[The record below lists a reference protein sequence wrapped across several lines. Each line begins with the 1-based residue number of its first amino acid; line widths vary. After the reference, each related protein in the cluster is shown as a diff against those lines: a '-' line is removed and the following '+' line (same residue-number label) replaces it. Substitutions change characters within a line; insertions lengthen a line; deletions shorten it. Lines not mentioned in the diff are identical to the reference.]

1 MKSKKWSF
9 LALILGVFGVV
20 LIGSFWFTPPKV
32 TEAACGASTSSC
44 KTCHE
49 VQGADPVSKKGDW
62 HIQHSFGDFCQACHL
77 GVATETDKTK
87 AHAGMIAKPLTQ
99 SDQTCASCHP
109 TDTTARVAKY
119 GGSAAAPTTGS
130 TPAAPG
136 TATTGTAP
144 AAGTVAVTPSAAA
157 TQVPPSANPNFDI
170 LDFNSSGK
178 LPWIAWI
185 IIMANI
191 LALLV
196 LGTLLWKWKKGLW
209 PWSYVQGRQ
218 KNVPFNTLP
227 PEVQDVF
234 TQLLKGDLQT
244 VLALQ
249 KILER
254 KHGSKLLQAV
264 TLLPEDILAQLQTL
278 DENELKSLSSFG
290 SLMKSKKEGE
300 HLGL

>member
-1 MKSKKWSF
+1 MKKKKLSL
-9 LALILGVFGVV
+9 LALIFGIFGIV
-20 LIGSFWFTPPKV
+20 LTSYFWLSTPKD
-32 TEAACGASTSSC
+32 TQAACGASTSSC

-109 TDTTARVAKY
+109 ADTAARVAKY
-119 GGSAAAPTTGS
+119 GGAATTSTATGTTPTAPGASATGAAP
-130 TPAAPG
+130 A
-136 TATTGTAP
+136 TGT
-144 AAGTVAVTPSAAA
+144 GAVTPSPAA

-170 LDFNSSGK
+170 LDFNNNGK
-178 LPWIAWI
+178 LSWLVWAI
-185 IIMANI
+185 IIANI

-196 LGTLLWKWKKGLW
+196 LATLLWKWKKGLW
-209 PWSYVQGRQ
+209 PWAFAQG
-218 KNVPFNTLP
+218 KHKDVPFNTLP

-234 TQLLKGDLQT
+234 TRLLKGDMHT

-254 KHGSKLLQAV
+254 EQGSQLLQAI
-264 TLLPEDILAQLQTL
+264 TTM
-278 DENELKSLSSFG
+278 DEKELKSLA
-290 SLMKSKKEGE
+290 SLGE
-300 HLGL
+300 TKNGKGEK

>member
-1 MKSKKWSF
+1 MKKKKLSL
-9 LALILGVFGVV
+9 LALIFGIFGIA
-20 LIGSFWFTPPKV
+20 LTGYFWLSAPKD
-32 TEAACGASTSSC
+32 TQAACGASTSSC

-49 VQGADPVSKKGDW
+49 VQGTDPVSKKGDW

-87 AHAGMIAKPLTQ
+87 AHTGMIAKPLTQ

-109 TDTTARVAKY
+109 ADTAARVAKY
-119 GGSAAAPTTGS
+119 GGAAATSTSSGT
-130 TPAAPG
+130 TPAASG
-136 TATTGTAP
+136 ASAAGTAP
-144 AAGTVAVTPSAAA
+144 ATGTGAVTPSPAA

-170 LDFNSSGK
+170 LDFNNNGK
-178 LPWIAWI
+178 LSWLAWTI
-185 IIMANI
+185 IIADI
-191 LALLV
+191 LALLI
-196 LGTLLWKWKKGLW
+196 LGVLLWKWKKGLW
-209 PWSYVQGRQ
+209 PWAFVKGKH

-254 KHGSKLLQAV
+254 HHGRQLLQAL
-264 TLLPEDILAQLQTL
+264 TQLPENIVAQLQAM
-278 DENELKSLSSFG
+278 DENELKSVT
-290 SLMKSKKEGE
+290 SLGE
-300 HLGL
+300 RKNGKGEK

>member
-1 MKSKKWSF
+1 MKNKKWSL
-9 LALILGVFGVV
+9 LALIFSVFGVV
-20 LIGSFWFTPPKV
+20 LIGSFWLTPPKV

-49 VQGADPVSKKGDW
+49 VQGTDPVSKKGDW

-87 AHAGMIAKPLTQ
+87 AHAGLVAKPLAQPDQ
-99 SDQTCASCHP
+99 SCASCHP
-109 TDTTARVAKY
+109 ADAAVRVAKY
-119 GGSAAAPTTGS
+119 GGAAVS
-130 TPAAPG
+130 TPAGSTTSAAP
-136 TATTGTAP
+136 GTAP
-144 AAGTVAVTPSAAA
+144 AAGSAAVTPSAAA

-178 LPWIAWI
+178 LSWVAWAI
-185 IIMANI
+185 IIANI

-196 LGTLLWKWKKGLW
+196 LAILLWKWRKGLW
-209 PWSYVQGRQ
+209 PWSYVQGHQ

-227 PEVQDVF
+227 QEVKDVF
-234 TQLLKGDLQT
+234 NQLLKGDLQT

-254 KHGSKLLQAV
+254 EHGSQLLQAM
-264 TLLPEDILAQLQTL
+264 TQLPEDILTQLQTQTL
-278 DENELKSLSSFG
+278 DENELKSLSSLG
-290 SLMKSKKEGE
+290 NVRKNGKGE
-300 HLGL
+300 D